1 MLSYRPADVLFLDNL
16 GSYYLVVAKNT
27 KTALKYYNKVLKIKP
42 DDMTAIKNLI
52 ILARNAKDVKLEKKY
67 LPMMIRY
74 TEDSATKMSAEK
86 RLEFLENSR

>member
-1 MLSYRPADVLFLDNL
+1 
-16 GSYYLVVAKNT
+16 
-27 KTALKYYNKVLKIKP
+27 
-42 DDMTAIKNLI
+42 MTAIKNLI

>member
-1 MLSYRPADVLFLDNL
+1 MICP
-16 GSYYLVVAKNT
+16 GS
-27 KTALKYYNKVLKIKP
+27 ISH
-42 DDMTAIKNLI
+42 IKNLI